1 MRHPI
6 TAIAA
11 LLLAAAAHAQ
21 APAPAQAADP
31 SKAIG
36 TVASGA
42 EGQLN
47 RSIADLNALRAQ
59 IATEKLP
66 LAQELTKLED
76 SVIQL
81 RKEGDRVQR
90 LVDAG
95 ALEIATIKAD
105 MKARQD
111 ELTYV
116 SGLLDEYV
124 RNFETKMAVGETQ
137 LYAEP
142 IEAAK
147 QALENKTL
155 TPSEKFARQTSFVGI
170 SIKRVF
176 DALGGTRF
184 AGVSVDALG
193 TVMNGQ
199 FAMIGPITLFR
210 ADSGK
215 DEGSGIAVPQPG
227 STNPIVRPLEGE
239 MAKTVSPLIASGEGT
254 IPLDPSRGGALK
266 ALVQKTNIIHIFVKG
281 GPIMWP
287 LLFASV
293 VSLSVVLERL
303 VFLLNEQRKRSQKTL
318 GQFFVEVGK
327 GHIDAAIEISKKSKD
342 AVVTTLGYGLEHRD
356 QSLGHALTYAE
367 TRTMK
372 RYRRGIA
379 VLDTVITLAPLL
391 GLLGTVT
398 GMMASFSSIGG
409 DLSSPGAIT
418 GGISEALIATAFGLV
433 IAITSLLP
441 FNYLNNRIEQLE
453 TEMLAA
459 GNQLKLLME
468 GHKESPRRDVPR
480 ASGAPSG
487 AAGDEDSLEI
497 DSVLTGGG
505 L

>member
-1 MRHPI
+1 
-6 TAIAA
+6 
-11 LLLAAAAHAQ
+11 
-21 APAPAQAADP
+21 
-31 SKAIG
+31 
-36 TVASGA
+36 
-42 EGQLN
+42 
-47 RSIADLNALRAQ
+47 
-59 IATEKLP
+59 
-66 LAQELTKLED
+66 
-76 SVIQL
+76 
-81 RKEGDRVQR
+81 
-90 LVDAG
+90 
-95 ALEIATIKAD
+95 
-105 MKARQD
+105 
-111 ELTYV
+111 
-116 SGLLDEYV
+116 
-124 RNFETKMAVGETQ
+124 
-137 LYAEP
+137 
-142 IEAAK
+142 
-147 QALENKTL
+147 
-155 TPSEKFARQTSFVGI
+155 
-170 SIKRVF
+170 
-176 DALGGTRF
+176 
-184 AGVSVDALG
+184 
-193 TVMNGQ
+193 
-199 FAMIGPITLFR
+199 
-210 ADSGK
+210 
-215 DEGSGIAVPQPG
+215 
-227 STNPIVRPLEGE
+227 
-239 MAKTVSPLIASGEGT
+239 
-254 IPLDPSRGGALK
+254 
-266 ALVQKTNIIHIFVKG
+266 
-281 GPIMWP
+281 
-287 LLFASV
+287 
-293 VSLSVVLERL
+293 VVLERL

-468 GHKESPRRDVPR
+468 GHKESPRRAVP
-480 ASGAPSG
+480 GASG